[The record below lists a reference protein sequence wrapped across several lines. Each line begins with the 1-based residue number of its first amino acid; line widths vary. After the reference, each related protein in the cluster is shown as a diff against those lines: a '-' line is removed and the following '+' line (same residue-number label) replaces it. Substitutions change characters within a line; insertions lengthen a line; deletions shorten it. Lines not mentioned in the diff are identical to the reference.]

1 MTIGAAL
8 AEADIPTISTAGKV
22 SGSAI
27 NTGTIGGTT
36 AITTSGNLVT
46 TGTVQG
52 AIVNGTN
59 IRAYNGSNY
68 VQLAAPALGGNINFS
83 LPAAD
88 GAAGTLMKT
97 DGAGQLS
104 FGALSA
110 SDIPSLDA
118 AKLTTGTLPIARGG
132 TGLSSFGNNSV
143 LVSNGTGSAI
153 SSLNCALG
161 EVIKFDV
168 SGFAGCGTDATG
180 SGSQWTT
187 NASNIY
193 FNTGRVGIGLTTPAA
208 ALDVLGANTTVGNAP
223 AAFIVNG
230 GTSTAGGGA
239 SGGAIGLKGGLGD
252 RGGNISLTGGDNTFG
267 ASGGY
272 LTIEGGNWGGPGG
285 IVTLSGGLGKNGSV
299 GGTLSLKGG
308 NNFGGGQGGTIDLA
322 GGTGTANG
330 NGGDLTILGGAKAG
344 SGTDG
349 NILLATTRGKVGIG
363 TASPSVALSFGTSG
377 ATATPKVINFF
388 DYDNSIARGRIVFNT
403 PASYVGLGTLA
414 NGSIF
419 PSKTTETGPATST
432 PLVVTQTG
440 NVGIGTTNPS
450 GALDVAGQAISTASA
465 TYVFVFLVATMPT
478 VMVRKFFFSRVAATV
493 GTLAVPRS
501 SKAARTA
508 VPILRVYR
516 HSTMTGVDGF
526 GTAGSTT
533 LVGGDGVNGSGGGA
547 ITFTA
552 GRGDVGTSGGHGG
565 SIALSGGSG
574 GGNGGD
580 ISITGGAKSGGT
592 THGNVLLAPANGNVG
607 IGTSTPGAALEV
619 KSSGTTK
626 DHFLLSGNP
635 TGGATIRRTASS
647 GTIEI
652 WGGSTFN
659 DGGAIYVNGN
669 TSAAPSD
676 QGSVQLTLGKSTSKF
691 EVFGSDT
698 DQKLLLTD
706 AGNFGVGNTSPG
718 TLLHV
723 GSALV
728 GTGVAVAKF
737 QNIDGT
743 CTMTPASSGSGIAC
757 SSDERLKENIAEVT
771 GQFALDHLNKIQAV
785 TYNFKTDPHGKSHT
799 GYLAQEIQKVA
810 PEFVRKNEDGFY
822 QVYYDGLIPWITEG
836 IKALHGRIL
845 GVEVG
850 QSEQQTEIE
859 SLKSKID
866 GLIVENKS
874 KDQRINELEQR
885 LERLEKA
892 INSR

>member
-1 MTIGAAL
+1 
-8 AEADIPTISTAGKV
+8 
-22 SGSAI
+22 
-27 NTGTIGGTT
+27 
-36 AITTSGNLVT
+36 
-46 TGTVQG
+46 
-52 AIVNGTN
+52 
-59 IRAYNGSNY
+59 
-68 VQLAAPALGGNINFS
+68 
-83 LPAAD
+83 
-88 GAAGTLMKT
+88 
-97 DGAGQLS
+97 
-104 FGALSA
+104 
-110 SDIPSLDA
+110 LDA

-193 FNTGRVGIGLTTPAA
+193 FNTGRVGIGLTSPAA

-349 NILLATTRGKVGIG
+349 NVLLATTRGKVGIG
-363 TASPSVALSFGTSG
+363 TATPVAQLEVHSPTAGTKGLLVKGAAGQSTRFIDVQNSSGTSILNLDSAGSLNLFYGINAQWHKGYDGGGYLGGELNLG
-377 ATATPKVINFF
+377 ARELTFSPPSSSTQDIRLRRSATNTFTI
-388 DYDNSIARGRIVFNT
+388 DNA
-403 PASYVGLGTLA
+403 VGGA
-414 NGSIF
+414 GN
-419 PSKTTETGPATST
+419 
-432 PLVVTQTG
+432 LVVTG

-465 TYVFVFLVATMPT
+465 TYVFRVFGGDNANGNGAEILLQPGRGDGWHLGGSTVIKGGANSGTYSAGVPT
-478 VMVRKFFFSRVAATV
+478 
-493 GTLAVPRS
+493 L
-501 SKAARTA
+501 
-508 VPILRVYR
+508 
-516 HSTMTGVDGF
+516 TMTGVDGF

-885 LERLEKA
+885 LKRLEKA
-892 INSR
+892 INLR